1 MRTLFYTVLVIIAIV
16 VASNYLFEEPQFHN
30 AFDKIEYANKTDNP
44 YLAEK
49 VCIEELR
56 KDTLNMDLNYQY
68 VINHYKI
75 PKTTRAGK
83 HNVKHRDDKTIQSYF
98 ESLVATGDSDKADIG
113 SYGLGLCASVDN
125 EYQKADEY
133 FKQISNKER
142 KYIHNSMGKVIEDS
156 DLKSAIVHYKQEIA
170 LKGNMQ
176 GAVNNLFDLYLKTN
190 RLSQLNQFVNQ
201 PEIIDY
207 VNPSE
212 FRRYYF
218 VKSDFRKYVSSLF
231 SNYVKMFDQVGF
243 VAALIITLIWLLYL
257 RAIDVFEREKWY
269 NISIVFVLGC
279 LFSFLAFPL
288 YDYVN
293 ITQKFNLN
301 GGIFNDLAY
310 CIFGIGL
317 NEEIVKLLPFLIFL
331 SFSKSVNEPIDY
343 VIYMCVSALG
353 FSFIENTEYFQDG
366 TYYIIHGR
374 ALSSV
379 VTHMSLSAVVAYGF
393 ILSKYKT
400 HYPIIASV
408 AVSLFA
414 ASVAHGLYD
423 YWIINEKVQAFSVF
437 SFFVMIVLIQTFGT
451 IRINAL
457 NNSPFFDDK
466 KKIDDTRLS
475 RYLFLALVSIMVIEY
490 LIMAYFFGSKAA
502 GRSLLK
508 SVLFGSFLLIFIIA
522 NLSNMQLKE
531 GVWEKIKIWDKEK
544 KTKLKR

>member
-16 VASNYLFEEPQFHN
+16 VASNYLFDEPQFKN

-49 VCIEELR
+49 VCMEELK

-68 VINHYKI
+68 VVNHYKI
-75 PKTTRAGK
+75 PKTTRTGRYSEED
-83 HNVKHRDDKTIQSYF
+83 RDDKTIHNYF
-98 ESLVATGDSDKADIG
+98 ESLIATGDSDKADIG
-113 SYGLGLCASVDN
+113 HYGLGLCASVDK

-133 FKQISNKER
+133 FNQIGNSER
-142 KYIHNSMGKVIEDS
+142 KYIHNSMGKVIQDS
-156 DLKSAIVHYKQEIA
+156 DPKSAIAHYKQEIA
-170 LKGNMQ
+170 LKGNMP

-190 RLSQLNQFVNQ
+190 RLSQLNQFVSQ
-201 PEIIDY
+201 PEILDY
-207 VNPSE
+207 LNPSK
-212 FRRYYF
+212 FRKYYF

-243 VAALIITLIWLLYL
+243 LAALFITLIWLLYL
-257 RAIDVFEREKWY
+257 RVIDVFEREKWY
-269 NISIVFVLGC
+269 NITFVFVLGC

-293 ITQKFNLN
+293 ITQRFDLN
-301 GGIFNDLAY
+301 GGIFNDLAF

-317 NEEIVKLLPFLIFL
+317 IEETVKLLPFLIFL
-331 SFSKSVNEPIDY
+331 SFSKSVNEPVDY

-353 FSFIENTEYFQDG
+353 FSFIENTEYFQNG

-374 ALSSV
+374 ALSAV
-379 VTHMSLSAVVAYGF
+379 VAHMSLSAVVAYGF

-400 HYPIIASV
+400 HYPMIASV
-408 AVSLFA
+408 AISLLA

-423 YWIINEKVQAFSVF
+423 YWMINEKVQDFSVF

-466 KKIDDTRLS
+466 KKFDDMNLS
-475 RYLFLALVSIMVIEY
+475 RYLFLSLVSIMVIEY
-490 LIMAYFFGSKAA
+490 LIMAHFFGPKAA

-508 SVLFGSFLLIFIIA
+508 SVLFGSFMLIFIVV
-522 NLSNMQLKE
+522 NLSNMQLKA
-531 GVWEKIKIWDKEK
+531 GVWEKIKIWEKEK
-544 KTKLKR
+544 KVKSNR